1 MDGKVCL
8 VTGANGGIGRE
19 VCFELARQGAKIVMS
34 ARNRQQAEQVRS
46 EIISK
51 TGNPNIYLITA
62 DLSSFQDVVALS
74 EGFRNKFGQ
83 LDVLINN
90 AGIFLSEY
98 LETSEGLEIQWMVNY
113 LAHYVLTRR
122 LLDLLKV
129 ADDSRVIN
137 VSSNAHFKGRIN
149 FEDLN
154 GFANY
159 RGFQAYSQSK
169 LANVLFTKKL
179 ATRLRDTSVSSFAL
193 HPGVV
198 RTGIGNKNNKSWMS
212 WAWNLGKP
220 FMISPAKGAATIV
233 YLASSP
239 HLAKLSG
246 LYFVD
251 SQPRPSSHLSS
262 DRELASRL
270 WEVSEE
276 ATKKWIRV

>member
-1 MDGKVCL
+1 MAEK
-8 VTGANGGIGRE
+8 GAE
-19 VCFELARQGAKIVMS
+19 VVLS

-46 EIISK
+46 KIISK
-51 TGNPNIYLITA
+51 TGNPNIHLITA
-62 DLSSFQDVVALS
+62 DLSSFQDVIKLS
-74 EGFRNKFGQ
+74 EEFSTRFNR
-83 LDVLINN
+83 LDVLVNN
-90 AGIFLSEY
+90 AGIFLSKY
-98 LETSEGLEIQWMVNY
+98 QETNEGFEIQWMVNY

-129 ADDSRVIN
+129 SNDSRVIN
-137 VSSNAHFKGRIN
+137 VSSNAHLRGRID
-149 FEDLN
+149 FENLN
-154 GFANY
+154 GQATYN
-159 RGFQAYSQSK
+159 GFQAYSQSK
-169 LANVLFTKKL
+169 LANVLFTKEL
-179 ATRLRDTSVSSFAL
+179 ATRLRDTSVSSFTL

-198 RTGIGNKNNKSWMS
+198 RTGIGNKNNNSWMS

-251 SQPRPSSHLSS
+251 SQPHTSSHLSS